1 MVQYEF
7 KGSSVD
13 EVLGEY
19 HTRKVE
25 GNVSKFYEV
34 TVAGV
39 TGDRAPVYEVALSSA
54 LSKAGITNYD
64 PAEHL
69 LGVSL
74 VAVVEEEQ
82 KVQKPQAGNPSG
94 AAPPNRSAKSLTDRF

>member
-39 TGDRAPVYEVALSSA
+39 TGDRAPVYEVALGSA
-54 LSKAGITNYD
+54 LTKAGITNYD
-64 PAEHL
+64 PATHL
-69 LGVSL
+69 IGVTL
-74 VAVVEEEQ
+74 TAVVGEEPKAERP
-82 KVQKPQAGNPSG
+82 KAGNPSG
-94 AAPPNRSAKSLTDRF
+94 AAPSKRSGRSLTDLF